1 MKYAS
6 NFGKPS
12 RIAKEITI
20 PTSHLLPRVSHLS
33 PLTSHLSPLTPLY
46 GLFPAIPLPSESK
59 PLAQI
64 DCEWDG

>member
-20 PTSHLLPRVSHLS
+20 PTSHLLPLV
-33 PLTSHLSPLTPLY
+33 SHLSPLTPLY
-46 GLFPAIPLPSESK
+46 GLFPAKPLPSESK